1 MLHKN
6 KNRIGGNIDLSKST
20 AKVFTI
26 IDSKW
31 PINAVEVADILG
43 DSGSAKSLS
52 AKYLYHFKK
61 LKERGLIVM
70 KRIGSSYIAWPTD
83 VEKLRLSG
91 EWKVA
96 DRMSA
101 VERRG

>member
-1 MLHKN
+1 MFARSKHSTDASAN
-6 KNRIGGNIDLSKST
+6 LSKPT
-20 AKVFTI
+20 ARVFTI
-26 IDSKW
+26 IDCKW
-31 PINAVEVADILG
+31 PINAVEVADVLG
-43 DSGSAKSLS
+43 DRGSAKSLS

-61 LKERGLIVM
+61 LKNRGLIVM
-70 KRIGSSYIAWPTD
+70 KRVGSSYIAWPTD

-101 VERRG
+101 AEKLE

>member
-1 MLHKN
+1 LPV
-6 KNRIGGNIDLSKST
+6 RSIPTLDIRADLSKST

-61 LKERGLIVM
+61 LKDNGMIVM
-70 KRIGSSYIAWPTD
+70 KRVGNTYIVWPSE
-83 VEKLRLSG
+83 VEVLRM
-91 EWKVA
+91 KQ
-96 DRMSA
+96 
-101 VERRG
+101 